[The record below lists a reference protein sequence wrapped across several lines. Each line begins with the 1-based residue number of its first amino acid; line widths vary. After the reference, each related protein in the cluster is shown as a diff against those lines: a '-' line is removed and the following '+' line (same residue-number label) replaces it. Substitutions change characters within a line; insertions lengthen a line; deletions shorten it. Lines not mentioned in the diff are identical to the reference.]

1 MYSIT
6 LTVLCPVQGSLDSP
20 SPSCWRFHSV
30 QPMHCRQGCRDFS
43 SSKYPCVQVSQAL
56 LYFLLGI
63 FFVDSCD
70 LSMYFK
76 VP

>member
-1 MYSIT
+1 MYSFT

-20 SPSCWRFHSV
+20 SANCWRFHSV
-30 QPMHCRQGCRDFS
+30 QPVYCRQSCRDFS
-43 SSKYPCVQVSQAL
+43 SSKYPYAQASQAL

-63 FFVDSCD
+63 FFLYSCD
-70 LSMYFK
+70 LNMYFE